1 MPLISTANGLEL
13 QEGKILLSDLSCWFG
28 LASSTLGKSSAKA
41 KEKKLKTLKLFADYH
56 FEGRSI
62 IIDKVHCA
70 VYSKAR
76 AIVEKEFPKKW
87 GIILDENNT
96 VYPVLKKERIDT
108 CARVGKDIYYTCP
121 EVQAQISEKT
131 TIQYVGAVKREQY
144 GRCHIQ
150 EEGTK
155 GYCEYVYMNQN
166 ETEPLSEK
174 DLAIVNKCAQE
185 AYNLD
190 LKTAMIDEEYHKG
203 KLSKQERNE
212 AIAELVD
219 EDKYEK
225 FVDLVIKHLGYMP
238 EKRTRL
244 IDNVLKCGD
253 HRSVL

>member
-1 MPLISTANGLEL
+1 MLLENGAKEFEL
-13 QEGKILLSDLSCWFG
+13 QEGKLTLRELSLWFG
-28 LASSTLGKSSAKA
+28 LAPTTISNSSTQA
-41 KEKKLKTLKLFADYH
+41 KEKKLKTLKSFADYH

-87 GIILDENNT
+87 GIILDENN
-96 VYPVLKKERIDT
+96 VAYPVLKKERIDT

-131 TIQYVGAVKREQY
+131 AIQYVGAVKREQY

-155 GYCEYVYMNQN
+155 GYCEYVYMNQDGTGPLN
-166 ETEPLSEK
+166 ET

-203 KLSKQERNE
+203 KLSKQERND

-225 FVDLVIKHLGYMP
+225 FVDLVIKRLGYMP